1 MYIMRL
7 SQKFAPLAI
16 YFLSNSQ
23 KLEFCKY
30 YDQHNPTT

>member
-16 YFLSNSQ
+16 YFLSNSEIRILQ
-23 KLEFCKY
+23 IL
-30 YDQHNPTT
+30 